1 MITALVLLTTLLPMQ
16 DTPAGKDPAVPPA
29 TPPAAAPGDKAAAP
43 APAVPAE
50 TAEAV
55 KKFLKDAEAHFYDP
69 QAAGLSAIEFDVPIE
84 MPQVGVIGNAHV
96 SWAAG
101 GTQSVTLD
109 RTGGKE
115 LPPGVPVDVVEN
127 YGKQM
132 GVQMLGT
139 MLNKLISPLL
149 EDSVATMDGVED
161 GLVKVSIHNP
171 KALEAGVQEQSL
183 FFDDGGVLQ
192 RMRTVQDQESGMGK
206 VTIKQVENFTWKPVK
221 DGSTLLICPNQKG
234 KAEMGMM
241 AIDVD
246 TQVSFE
252 TIGEIVL
259 ATQISTTQNVPMRGP
274 INQVLK
280 ATNLKVNGQAAAAP
294 KGG

>member
-43 APAVPAE
+43 APAIPAE
-50 TAEAV
+50 TPEAV

-69 QAAGLSAIEFDVPIE
+69 QAAGLSAMEFDVPVE
-84 MPQVGVIGNAHV
+84 MPQVGVIGNEHV
-96 SWAAG
+96 SWTAG
-101 GTQSVTLD
+101 GTETITLD
-109 RTGGKE
+109 RTGGKD
-115 LPPGVPVDVVEN
+115 LPPGLPVEMIEN
-127 YGKQM
+127 YGKQIGM
-132 GVQMLGT
+132 QMLGT
-139 MLNKLISPLL
+139 MLNKLITPML

-161 GLVKVSIHNP
+161 GLVKVSFHN
-171 KALEAGVQEQSL
+171 AQATAAGLQEQSL
-183 FFDDGGVLQ
+183 FFDDSGVLQ
-192 RMRTVQDQESGMGK
+192 RMRTVRDQESGMGK
-206 VTIKQVENFTWKPVK
+206 VTIKQVQNFTWKPVK
-221 DGSTLLICPNQKG
+221 DGSTLLICPSQKG

-241 AIDVD
+241 GIDID
-246 TQVSFE
+246 MQISFE
-252 TIGEIVL
+252 TVGEIVL

-280 ATNLKVNGQAAAAP
+280 ATNLKVNGQAPAP